1 MVIHDMK
8 NPTGATLIGL
18 QQTKECLEKII
29 REYES
34 HLNFNQSNGNIHNNL
49 RDDNVNQLSI
59 LCREFSVWLQDFRA
73 QLDQFE
79 TELIRSIDQIDTII
93 QMTPQ

>member
-29 REYES
+29 SEYEN
-34 HLNFNQSNGNIHNNL
+34 HLNFNQANGNIQNNL
-49 RDDNVNQLSI
+49 EDDDVNQLSI
-59 LCREFSVWLQDFRA
+59 LCKEFSDWLRDFKV
-73 QLDQFE
+73 
-79 TELIRSIDQIDTII
+79 
-93 QMTPQ
+93 